1 MSPAIHEII
10 KLMYENQELFFKVS
24 FNYSNYDS
32 IKERLLDMRDEA
44 LIINTCLKE
53 LELQEQV
60 LKLNKSHIE
69 YKLGE

>member
-1 MSPAIHEII
+1 MSPTIHEII

-24 FNYSNYDS
+24 FNHSNYES

-53 LELQEQV
+53 LELTEQV